1 MPLASTPVPITL
13 ACGNYDRTRAIM
25 DGRVGIEG
33 CTVNYIPLEP
43 EEVFFR
49 AARYEEF
56 DVSELS
62 FNSYILQTSRGESR
76 YIGIP
81 AFVSRCFRHSS
92 IYVRTDRG
100 IRTPEDLKGRLVGV
114 PEYQLTALVWVRG
127 ILESEYGV
135 KPADIH
141 WRSGGQEQPGRK
153 ERAAIKL
160 PGDIDL
166 QPIPEGE
173 TLSRMLAD
181 GRLDALMTAR
191 APSCFLAGAPDID
204 RLFPDHRTVEKAWYR
219 KTGLYPIMH
228 LIGVRKAL
236 VEKHPW
242 LPASVYKAF
251 VRAKELAMA
260 DLRALAAP
268 ILILPWTEQETI
280 ETMALMG
287 RDFWRYGVNENAKEI
302 ETLARWSHAQ
312 GLASRFVPAAELF
325 APSTVEISRI

>member
-1 MPLASTPVPITL
+1 MAGFSEPVPLAL

-33 CTVNYIPLEP
+33 AKVNYIPLEP

-62 FNSYILQTSRGESR
+62 FNSYILQTSRGESK

-81 AFVSRCFRHSS
+81 AFVSRCFRLSS
-92 IYVRTDRG
+92 IYIRTDRG
-100 IRTPEDLKGRLVGV
+100 ISSPQDLTGREVGV
-114 PEYQLTALVWVRG
+114 PEYQMTAIVWVRG

-135 KPADIH
+135 KPSAIR
-141 WRSGGQEQPGRK
+141 WRSGGQEQPGRQ
-153 ERAAIKL
+153 ERARINL
-160 PGDIDL
+160 PKEIDL
-166 QPIPEGE
+166 KPIPEGE

-181 GRLDALMTAR
+181 GRLDALITAR
-191 APSCFLAGAPDID
+191 APSCFLEGRPNIA
-204 RLFPDHRTVEKAWYR
+204 RLFADHRTHDKAWYR
-219 KTGLYPIMH
+219 KTQMFPIMH

-236 VEKHPW
+236 VERHPW

-251 VRAKELAMA
+251 CRAKDLAMA

-268 ILILPWTEQETI
+268 ILILPWAEQETV

-287 RDFWRYGVNENAKEI
+287 QDFWRYGVKENAREI

-312 GLASRFVPAAELF
+312 GLAERFVPAEELF
-325 APSTVEISRI
+325 ARSTIEVSRI

>member
-1 MPLASTPVPITL
+1 VSKLSNPVPITL

-33 CTVNYIPLEP
+33 CEVNYIPLEP

-62 FNSYILQTSRGESR
+62 FNSYILQTSRGESK

-81 AFVSRCFRHSS
+81 AFVSRCFRLSS
-92 IYVRTDRG
+92 IYIRTDRG
-100 IRTPEDLKGRLVGV
+100 IRTPQDLVGREVGV
-114 PEYQLTALVWVRG
+114 PEYQMTAMVWVRG
-127 ILESEYGV
+127 ILESEYGIA
-135 KPADIH
+135 PSTIR
-141 WRSGGQEQPGRK
+141 WRSGGQEQPGRQ
-153 ERAAIKL
+153 ERARISL
-160 PGDIDL
+160 PPEVDL
-166 QPIPEGE
+166 KPIPAGE

-191 APSCFLAGAPDID
+191 VPSCFLEGMPNIE
-204 RLFPDHRTVEKAWYR
+204 RLFPDHRTLDKAWYR
-219 KTGLYPIMH
+219 KTQMFPIMH
-228 LIGVRKAL
+228 LIGVRMAL
-236 VEKHPW
+236 AERYPW

-251 VRAKELAMA
+251 VRAKELAAA

-268 ILILPWTEQETI
+268 ILMLPWTEQETV

-287 RDFWRYGVNENAKEI
+287 KDFWRYGISENAREI

-312 GLASRFVPAAELF
+312 GLAERFVPASELF
-325 APSTVEISRI
+325 ARSTFEISRI